1 MPKNSIS
8 QIEKDEKKILTELK
22 INANKSINE
31 IAKTCG
37 FSRQKVWRIIKNLEK
52 NNTIWGYTAILDYD
66 KLNKKRYQ
74 MLLKRSHQPLT
85 KEIINQILNRE
96 LKEKL
101 KEMGVEYLDSIYV
114 NGDYDWVLTFIAKD
128 LKTAKRV
135 VELYKRLYHKLFSE
149 IKLNEELFVVQKSGI
164 DNPEIEKL
172 KYFFNI

>member
-101 KEMGVEYLDSIYV
+101 KEMG
-114 NGDYDWVLTFIAKD
+114 
-128 LKTAKRV
+128 
-135 VELYKRLYHKLFSE
+135 
-149 IKLNEELFVVQKSGI
+149 KSRPRQG
-164 DNPEIEKL
+164 NSL
-172 KYFFNI
+172 SAF